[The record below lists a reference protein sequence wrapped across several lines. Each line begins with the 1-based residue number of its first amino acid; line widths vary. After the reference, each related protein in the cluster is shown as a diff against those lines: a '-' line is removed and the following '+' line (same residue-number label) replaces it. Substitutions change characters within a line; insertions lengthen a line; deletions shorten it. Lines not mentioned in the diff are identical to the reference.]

1 MSELSRIQSV
11 IQSCSVALAG
21 LLQVEVTVVDNSL
34 HRIAGTGIFASR
46 IGERIAASSA
56 FQNALASGS
65 ASMVRDVRTDHICS
79 GCARRGECSELANIA
94 HPIFL
99 NGKVLGVIGIAAF
112 KSRARARLWRE
123 AKNLQSYL
131 DAWSRLIE
139 NRVQELEQCRP
150 KGQADENLP
159 ACDEPGGIYNFLSP
173 SVVSAF
179 ELAARV
185 SMTDSSVLITG
196 ESGTGKEVLARMI
209 HNAGPR
215 AARPMVCINCGGI
228 PRDLIESELFGYE
241 GGAFTGALREGKPG
255 KFELAD
261 TGTIF
266 LDEIGDLPLSAQSR
280 LLRVLQERTV
290 DRVGGEYP
298 IPVDV
303 RVVSATHRDLR
314 RMVEEGTFRE
324 DLYYRLCVVP
334 IELPPLRERKKDIL
348 PLARYLME
356 KCNQKFNRS
365 LRSMDTAATTAF
377 LDYPWPGNVR
387 EMKNAVEYIANVAT
401 GTEVGYGD
409 LPRYLRRHFEESVP
423 AEARVEDADLSLAE
437 HMRAY
442 ERTLL
447 GRMAARAGSE
457 ADKEALARRLGISRA
472 TLYRKLSAFG
482 LTGNLNHEKKVS

>member
-21 LLQVEVTVVDNSL
+21 LLQVEVTVVDSSL

-79 GCARRGECSELANIA
+79 GCARRGECAELANIA

-112 KSRARARLWRE
+112 QSQARARLWRE
-123 AKNLQSYL
+123 AKNLQTYL

-139 NRVQELEQCRP
+139 NRVQELEQCSRKKP
-150 KGQADENLP
+150 DDETLP
-159 ACDEPGGIYNFLSP
+159 ACDAAEGVYTFLSP
-173 SVVSAF
+173 LVVSAF
-179 ELAARV
+179 DLAARV

-215 AARPMVCINCGGI
+215 AARPMVSINCGGI

-241 GGAFTGALREGKPG
+241 GGAFTGALRDGKPG

-261 TGTIF
+261 SGTIF

-290 DRVGGEYP
+290 DRVGGGYP
-298 IPVDV
+298 VPVDV
-303 RVVSATHRDLR
+303 RVISATHRDLK
-314 RMVEEGTFRE
+314 RMVAEGTFRE

-334 IELPPLRERKKDIL
+334 IELPPLRERKEDIL

-356 KCNQKFNRS
+356 KCSQKFSKS
-365 LRSMDTAATTAF
+365 LLSMDTAATNAF
-377 LDYPWPGNVR
+377 REYPWPGNVR
-387 EMKNAVEYIANVAT
+387 EMKNAVEYIANVAS
-401 GTEVGYGD
+401 GTVVGYGD
-409 LPRYLRRHFEESVP
+409 LPQYLRRHIEEAAP
-423 AEARVEDADLSLAE
+423 AQICEKEASHSLAE
-437 HMRAY
+437 LMRAY
-442 ERTLL
+442 ERALL
-447 GRMAARAGSE
+447 GRMAAQAGSE
-457 ADKEALARRLGISRA
+457 AAKEALARRLGISRA
-472 TLYRKLSAFG
+472 TLYRKLAALG
-482 LTGNLNHEKKVS
+482 LSGARNHEKEVS